1 MVQLPNPPYCPGT
14 QVTYLFSYVL
24 TALQVMVPIGED
36 LRLHNGHDAI
46 LLASAGITGQNIGVF
61 HDGKG

>member
-1 MVQLPNPPYCPGT
+1 MGVETGVSPRAPWSSYLTHPYCPGT

-46 LLASAGITGQNIGVF
+46 LWSEGTA
-61 HDGKG
+61 